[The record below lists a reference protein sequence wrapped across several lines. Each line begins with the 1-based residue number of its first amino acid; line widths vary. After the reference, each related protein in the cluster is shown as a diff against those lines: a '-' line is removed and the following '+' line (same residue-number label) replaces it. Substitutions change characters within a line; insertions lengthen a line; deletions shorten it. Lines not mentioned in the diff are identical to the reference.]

1 MKFIN
6 KLSLL
11 LFIIFIIFI
20 LFILIKLIISNMSRH
35 SRFRVQ
41 KIKPIII
48 LLDLD
53 KTIIGDILPQSEEYY
68 IIERINNELKILDK
82 KTIPFN
88 LKRLRNELREH
99 IIRPNLLKF
108 LNLVRKYNN
117 IEIYIYTASH
127 DKWAKTLIPNIEKAI
142 NFKFNRPIFT
152 RNHTIIQNNIF
163 RKSIKKIRPLIYKNI
178 KNKYNL
184 KNEDELK
191 HIMLFDDTR
200 NVLLEK
206 KIQIHIPAY
215 NSLYQIDYLRN
226 IPDNIIKKF
235 YILIEDKLQLKH
247 STDVNGF
254 YSKYH
259 DFIKKRYLYVD
270 TNNKKYNNDIYWKKV
285 YKVFKQN
292 IENTSFNK
300 LLSLLKSI

>member
-1 MKFIN
+1 MPGICEVLKHNNNAIVVNKNEPQVWIKEIN
-6 KLSLL
+6 HLL
-11 LFIIFIIFI
+11 
-20 LFILIKLIISNMSRH
+20 
-35 SRFRVQ
+35 
-41 KIKPIII
+41 
-48 LLDLD
+48 
-53 KTIIGDILPQSEEYY
+53 
-68 IIERINNELKILDK
+68 
-82 KTIPFN
+82 
-88 LKRLRNELREH
+88 
-99 IIRPNLLKF
+99 
-108 LNLVRKYNN
+108 
-117 IEIYIYTASH
+117 
-127 DKWAKTLIPNIEKAI
+127 
-142 NFKFNRPIFT
+142 
-152 RNHTIIQNNIF
+152 
-163 RKSIKKIRPLIYKNI
+163 